1 MFWRSKMKRIRQIQV
16 IMTLLVLLAMAVG
29 DGVAGPKPD
38 TSPLEVTQRDFVRML
53 VSAFKWDKG
62 LPEKPAD
69 KEYLAILGGR
79 RSMHYEAED
88 YYSAKTDN
96 AVVMNYELYGPFS
109 GNGWVSGVA
118 VPTTVHFKLFIPIE
132 GEYALNVIS
141 KGDGQIWSAGGK
153 KFKVSTGKRLR
164 EEVAGK
170 VYLKAGEQE
179 ISVELPPE
187 GAVDYFLLQ
196 APQLAAVEPLE
207 GWRLDAP
214 LTLGAFAEIAGSL
227 LSWEKAIPEDSER
240 KPLNVEIARAA
251 SIPQG
256 AQATTIDYLGRFEA
270 EKWVRAGRSG
280 ARVVV
285 PLIIADSAPYQLKVK
300 FLGEVV
306 YAELDGKK
314 IEKAGNP
321 FLDWVDLGVTRLKR
335 GAHTLILRLP
345 PNGGVDVLTLVK
357 LKSSPQD
364 YMKLAGIEGAPDDR
378 VSRSRA
384 ERLLTSLAERFEERQ

>member
-1 MFWRSKMKRIRQIQV
+1 MIIIRQILA
-16 IMTLLVLLAMAVG
+16 IMTLLVLSATVG
-29 DGVAGPKPD
+29 DAVAGSKPD
-38 TSPLEVTQRDFVRML
+38 TSAQEVTQRDFVRML

-69 KEYLAILGGR
+69 KDYLAILGGR
-79 RSMHYEAED
+79 RSMHFEAEEF
-88 YYSAKTDN
+88 YSAKTDN
-96 AVVMNYELYGPFS
+96 ATVMNYELYGPFS

-118 VPTTVHFKLFIPIE
+118 LPTTVHFKLFIPLE
-132 GEYALNVIS
+132 GEYALNVVS

-153 KFKVSTGKRLR
+153 KLKVTGKHLR

-170 VYLKAGEQE
+170 VHLKAGEQE

-187 GAVDYFLLQ
+187 GAVDSFSLQ
-196 APQLAAVEPLE
+196 APQLAAIEPLD

-227 LSWEKAIPEDSER
+227 LSWEKAITEDSEY
-240 KPLNVEIARAA
+240 KPLNVEIAKAA

-285 PLIIADSAPYQLKVK
+285 PLIITDSAPYQLKVR
-300 FLGEVV
+300 FLGEAVA
-306 YAELDGKK
+306 AELDGKR
-314 IEKAGNP
+314 IEKAGKP

-345 PNGGVDVLTLVK
+345 PNGGVDILNLVK

-364 YMKLAGIEGAPDDR
+364 YMKLVGIEGTPDDR
-378 VSRSRA
+378 VSPSRA